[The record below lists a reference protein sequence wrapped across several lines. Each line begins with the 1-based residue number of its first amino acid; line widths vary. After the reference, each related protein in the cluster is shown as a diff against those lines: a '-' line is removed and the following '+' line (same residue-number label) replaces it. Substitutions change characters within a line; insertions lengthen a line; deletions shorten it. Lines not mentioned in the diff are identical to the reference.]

1 MDKIFW
7 NLVTFI
13 NVNIIVP
20 FICITVVMMLIGS
33 YILDMIALYITS
45 PIVELNEKIR
55 DILVFR
61 Y

>member
-1 MDKIFW
+1 M
-7 NLVTFI
+7 TFI

-33 YILDMIALYITS
+33 FILDMIALYITL
-45 PIVELNEKIR
+45 PIVVLNEKIR